1 MDYASLAQRRTDR
14 MRPYLNATI
23 KPAVSAT
30 ASAAIGYL
38 TACGASAAALVLR
51 YLLIPFSDIR
61 PLYVVFV
68 PAIIASAY
76 VGGRGPAILA
86 TGICLAGSAF
96 VLGLNPL
103 VSVGEIINAA
113 LFIVVG
119 LLIAIIGQ
127 QLRHSHRTAIARQ
140 AHLQSILDTVP
151 EAMIVIDD
159 QGAMQSFSA
168 AAVRLFGWAPQEA
181 IGRNVSMLMPSPFR
195 EQHDDYLKRY
205 LTTGERRI
213 IGIGRIVVGQ
223 RKDGS
228 TFPMELAVGE
238 SHVAGERFFT
248 GFVRDLT
255 ERRDQERRL
264 QELQSELVHVSRLTA
279 MGELASSIAH
289 ELNQPLSAITNYMKG
304 SVTLLQAAEVDRNRL
319 GDALTRAG
327 DQALRAGDIIKR
339 LRDFVAKG
347 ENEHTLEDPARLME
361 EASALALVGARDAGL
376 RVDLQFARDLGLV
389 VVDKVQ
395 IQQVALNLIRNAM
408 DAMAGMTGGELSIR
422 ARKTDAQT
430 VTIGVSDTGP
440 GVSAEVLERLFQPF
454 YTTKANGMGVGLS
467 ICRTIVEAH
476 GGRIWVEN
484 NPRGGATFLFTLPIA
499 DVEAADDQP

>member
-1 MDYASLAQRRTDR
+1 

-23 KPAVSAT
+23 KPTAAGRASVAV
-30 ASAAIGYL
+30 GYL
-38 TACGASAAALVLR
+38 TACGASGAALALR
-51 YLLIPFSDIR
+51 YLLLPFSDVH
-61 PLYVVFV
+61 PLYVIFV
-68 PAIIASAY
+68 PAIIVAAY

-86 TGICLAGSAF
+86 TAICLAGSAL
-96 VLGLNPL
+96 VLGLDPI
-103 VSVGEIINAA
+103 VTVGEAINTAF
-113 LFIVVG
+113 FIVVG
-119 LLIAIIGQ
+119 LLIAVIGE
-127 QLRHSHRTAIARQ
+127 QLRRSHRTAIARQ
-140 AHLQSILDTVP
+140 SHLQSILDTVP

-159 QGAMQSFSA
+159 RGAMQSFSA

-181 IGRNVSMLMPSPFR
+181 IGRNVSMLMPPPFR
-195 EQHDDYLKRY
+195 EQHDGYLHRY
-205 LTTGERRI
+205 MTTGERRI

-289 ELNQPLSAITNYMKG
+289 ELNQPLSAIANYMKG
-304 SVTLLQAAEVDRNRL
+304 SMALLQASEIDRTRL
-319 GDALTRAG
+319 EGALDRVG
-327 DQALRAGDIIKR
+327 EQALRAGDIIKR
-339 LRDFVAKG
+339 LREFVSKG
-347 ENEHTLEDPARLME
+347 ETEHTLEDPARLME

-376 RVDLQFARDLGLV
+376 RVDLRFARDLGLV
-389 VVDKVQ
+389 IVDKVQ

-408 DAMAGMTGGELSIR
+408 DAMAGMNGGELSIR

-430 VTIGVSDTGP
+430 LTISVSDTGP
-440 GVSAEVLERLFQPF
+440 GVSAETLERLFQPF

-476 GGRIWVEN
+476 GGRIWIEN

-499 DVEAADDQP
+499 DVDAADD